1 MEVIFQRILEHMK
14 ATATTTTTGA
24 YILYK
29 GTALTT
35 SATDY
40 TFLGQLVVNTFDSNA
55 NNTLYMNL
63 ASGVLSLA
71 LIGLSW
77 MPFSQHYKYMN
88 FQATVTRN

>member
-1 MEVIFQRILEHMK
+1 MEVIFQRIIEHMK

-40 TFLGQLVVNTFDSNA
+40 TLGGQAIVSTFDSNA
-55 NNTLYMNL
+55 NTSFYHC
-63 ASGVLSLA
+63 LS
-71 LIGLSW
+71 
-77 MPFSQHYKYMN
+77 
-88 FQATVTRN
+88 